1 MLEKI
6 VNISAGSDYKQ
17 SSKPGARSKASRYLS
32 EYHQVGND
40 SISLSPATAFL
51 SVIGWKLK
59 KIQIDKEK
67 IHIGFSFDN
76 LDFST
81 VINPGELFQLQ
92 RIDYLIKYSL
102 DSFTGMVEVNLK
114 ISSPLVSENSKS
126 IQVKLHLTELKK
138 FFNSIILSS
147 GHKPLVSSDSYEV
160 QNIFSEMEHLLQ
172 SEFHYINKSLIGFLE
187 KFLSIKI
194 NTKHEKVIL
203 NNKLALNFLQIIEPG
218 V

>member
-17 SSKPGARSKASRYLS
+17 SSKSGARSKVSHYIS

-67 IHIGFSFDN
+67 IHIGFSFDDV
-76 LDFST
+76 DFST
-81 VINPGELFQLQ
+81 AINPGELFQLQ
-92 RIDYLIKYSL
+92 RIVYSIKYSL
-102 DSFTGMVEVNLK
+102 DSFTGLIDVNIK
-114 ISSPLVSENSKS
+114 ISSPLISDNSES
-126 IQVKLHLTELKK
+126 IQVKLHLPELKN
-138 FFNSIILSS
+138 FFDSIISS
-147 GHKPLVSSDSYEV
+147 SEYKLHASSDTYEI
-160 QNIFSEMEHLLQ
+160 QNIFSNMEHALR
-172 SEFHYINKSLIGFLE
+172 SEFNYINKSLISFLE

-194 NTKHEKVIL
+194 NMKHENIIM
-203 NNKLALNFLQIIEPG
+203 NKKMELDFLQITKPG

>member
-67 IHIGFSFDN
+67 IHIGFSFDEV
-76 LDFST
+76 DFST
-81 VINPGELFQLQ
+81 AINPGELFQLQ
-92 RIDYLIKYSL
+92 RIDYSIKYSL
-102 DSFTGMVEVNLK
+102 DSLSGLVDVNIK
-114 ISSPLVSENSKS
+114 ISSPLISDNSES
-126 IQVKLHLTELKK
+126 IQVKLHLNELKN
-138 FFNSIILSS
+138 FFNSIISSS
-147 GHKPLVSSDSYEV
+147 GYKSHASSDTYEI
-160 QNIFSEMEHLLQ
+160 QNIFAEMEHDLR
-172 SEFHYINKSLIGFLE
+172 SEFNYINKSLISFLE

-194 NTKHEKVIL
+194 NVKHDSIIM
-203 NNKLALNFLQIIEPG
+203 NKKMELDFLQITKPG

>member
-17 SSKPGARSKASRYLS
+17 STKPGARSKASRYLS

-67 IHIGFSFDN
+67 IHIGFSFDDV
-76 LDFST
+76 DFST
-81 VINPGELFQLQ
+81 AINPGELFQLQ
-92 RIDYLIKYSL
+92 RIVYSIKYSL
-102 DSFTGMVEVNLK
+102 DSFTGLIDVNIK
-114 ISSPLVSENSKS
+114 ISSPLISDNSES
-126 IQVKLHLTELKK
+126 IQVKLHLPELKN
-138 FFNSIILSS
+138 FFDSIISS
-147 GHKPLVSSDSYEV
+147 SEYKLHASSDTYEI
-160 QNIFSEMEHLLQ
+160 QNIFSNMEHALR
-172 SEFHYINKSLIGFLE
+172 SEFNYINKSLISFLE

-194 NTKHEKVIL
+194 NMKHENIIM
-203 NNKLALNFLQIIEPG
+203 NKKMELDFLQITKPG

>member
-17 SSKPGARSKASRYLS
+17 SSKSGARSKVSHYIS

-51 SVIGWKLK
+51 SVIGWKLN

-67 IHIGFSFDN
+67 INIGFSFDN
-76 LDFST
+76 LDFFTT
-81 VINPGELFQLQ
+81 VNPNELFQLQ
-92 RIDYLIKYSL
+92 KIDYTINSSH
-102 DSFTGMVEVNLK
+102 DFFAGIAEVNIQ
-114 ISSPLVSENSKS
+114 ISSPLDSDNSEST
-126 IQVKLHLTELKK
+126 QVKLFLTELKK
-138 FFNSIILSS
+138 FISAVATSCGYKS
-147 GHKPLVSSDSYEV
+147 LVSSDTYEV

-172 SEFHYINKSLIGFLE
+172 SEFHYINKSLVGFLE
-187 KFLSIKI
+187 KFLSAKI
-194 NTKHEKVIL
+194 NIKHDNVMQNHKLKL
-203 NNKLALNFLQIIEPG
+203 NSLQIKKTG